1 MLAIITGASS
11 GIGAVFARR
20 LAAKGYNLLLVAR
33 REDRLRSL
41 AEELN
46 SFYHIQAEAFPADLT
61 VDADRD
67 RLAARILAAADL
79 SLLVNNAGFG
89 TMGYFYESEIGAQE
103 KMHRLHILT
112 VMSLTHAALANL
124 VPRAQAGTGVINVSS
139 VAAFGTSPRSV
150 TYSASKTWINA
161 FTQGLAMELGA
172 RNSPV
177 KVQALCPG
185 FTLSE
190 FHDVMPTDRS
200 AIPRSLWLTADFV
213 VEQSLRGFERGQV
226 FVVPHWR
233 YKAIVAFMK
242 ITPEAL
248 MRRVSIA
255 MARRYKK
262 PSGAGPRSA
271 V

>member
-1 MLAIITGASS
+1 MLAVVTGTSS
-11 GIGAVFARR
+11 GIGAVFARK
-20 LAAKGYNLLLVAR
+20 LASRGYNLLLTAR

-41 AEELN
+41 ADELQ
-46 SFYHIQAEAFPADLT
+46 SLYHVQTEPFPADLT

-67 RLAARILAAADL
+67 RLAARIRTATGL

-89 TMGYFYESEIGAQE
+89 TMGYFHETAIADQE

-124 VPRAQAGTGVINVSS
+124 IPTAQAGSGVINVSS
-139 VAAFGTSPRSV
+139 VAAFGMSPGSV
-150 TYSASKTWINA
+150 TYCASKTWINA

-185 FTLSE
+185 FTLTE
-190 FHDVMPTDRS
+190 FHDVMPMDRS
-200 AIPRSLWLTADFV
+200 RIPRPLWLTADYV
-213 VEQSLRGFERGQV
+213 VEQSLRGFERGQA
-226 FVVPHWR
+226 FVVPNWR
-233 YKAIVAFMK
+233 YQAMVRFMK
-242 ITPEAL
+242 MTPESW

-255 MARRYKK
+255 MARRYKRPK
-262 PSGAGPRSA
+262 ETGPAGR
-271 V
+271 

>member
-1 MLAIITGASS
+1 MLAAVTGASS
-11 GIGAVFARR
+11 GIGAVFARK
-20 LAAKGYNLLLVAR
+20 LAAKGYDLLLAAR

-41 AEELN
+41 AEELH
-46 SFYHIQAEAFPADLT
+46 SLYHIDAEPFPADLT

-67 RLAARILAAADL
+67 RLAERIRTAADL

-89 TMGYFYESEIGAQE
+89 TTGYFYESEIGAQE

-124 VPRAQAGTGVINVSS
+124 MPRAQVGSGVISVSS
-139 VAAFGTSPRSV
+139 VAAFGVSPGSV
-150 TYSASKTWINA
+150 TYCASKTWINA

-190 FHDVMPTDRS
+190 FHDVMPMDRS
-200 AIPRSLWLTADFV
+200 RVPRSLWLTPDYV

-226 FVVPHWR
+226 FVVPNWR
-233 YKAIVAFMK
+233 YQAMVAFMK
-242 ITPEAL
+242 TTPDAW

-255 MARRYKK
+255 MTRRFKRPK
-262 PSGAGPRSA
+262 A
-271 V
+271 